1 MSVAGQT
8 ITVEPDVSWLP
19 IDGGTEAEVTA
30 VRELVDGL
38 IGKVQV
44 TDEHGTSALTG
55 SDILVVAPHN
65 AHVNRLDAELGQLGV
80 RVGTVDKFQ
89 GQQAHV
95 VVYSMGRLAVTAG
108 DDFVDLD
115 SRVLF
120 VRRIRVVGQSR
131 PLQKFALADMDQ
143 QGTEWEDETGEVM
156 GWIPDM
162 ETGKMRLYRKPE
174 EDIALRLTVVRL
186 PLVAMS
192 ANSDTPEIKPQYHRA
207 LIHWMRYRYYSLQD
221 AEIRDEKKAREA
233 LAEFEAQ
240 FGPASNALDEAW
252 IHEKHGFDEYEGL
265 R

>member
-1 MSVAGQT
+1 MT
-8 ITVEPDVSWLP
+8 L
-19 IDGGTEAEVTA
+19 
-30 VRELVDGL
+30 
-38 IGKVQV
+38 
-44 TDEHGTSALTG
+44 
-55 SDILVVAPHN
+55 
-65 AHVNRLDAELGQLGV
+65 AELISAARADVDDTAAPYLCSDV
-80 RVGTVDKFQ
+80 RFTEFANEAQ
-89 GQQAHV
+89 EQAARR
-95 VVYSMGRLAVTAG
+95 GRLLLDSSTTAICQIAVTAG

-192 ANSDTPEIKPQYHRA
+192 ANSDSPEIKPQYHRA